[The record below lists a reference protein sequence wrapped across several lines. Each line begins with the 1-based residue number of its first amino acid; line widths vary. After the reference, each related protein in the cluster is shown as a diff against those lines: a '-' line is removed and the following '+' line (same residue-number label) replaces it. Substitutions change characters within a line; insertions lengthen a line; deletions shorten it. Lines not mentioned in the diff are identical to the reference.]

1 MRKKITLIGAGQ
13 IGGTL
18 AHLITIKELGDV
30 VLFDVAEGVA
40 KGKALDIAQSTSING
55 SNINLIGTSSYEDIK
70 NSDVIIITAGIPRK
84 PGMTRD
90 DLLGTNL
97 KIIKQVAEGIKKNSP
112 NAFVICITNPLDV
125 IVMALQKYSGLP
137 TNKVV
142 GMAGILD
149 SSRFKYFLSQ
159 ELKVPVKNISSLVLG
174 GHGNTMVPMLDHTT
188 VNGKSLKKLISK
200 EKLDKI
206 IDRTRKGGGEINKL
220 LEKGSA
226 FYAPATAGVE
236 MAESYIKDLKK
247 TLPCAA
253 YLNGEYGVK
262 NLYAG
267 VPVIIGKNG
276 IEKVWPPNLLINW
289 EMYSNILF
297 KVDDIAAISF
307 DIGVELYDFNTIKEY
322 EELAVFSGSED
333 QIVSSLTRSATKDVH
348 YEELTVHELSPEKL
362 FPSYPFES
370 IKEAVLNKFVWIGRV
385 CSVAIAIYSIVS
397 FLRSI
402 CTGIVDCI
410 YLRRIGARVRDLCTF
425 AISPNTYFLNTL
437 PPRYENTYA
446 DIYPSEKPKP

>member
-40 KGKALDIAQSTSING
+40 KGKALDIAQSTSVG
-55 SNINLIGTSSYEDIK
+55 GFNINLIGTSSYEDIK

-159 ELKVPVKNISSLVLG
+159 ELKVLVKNINSLVLG
-174 GHGNTMVPMLDHTT
+174 GHGDTMVPMLDHTT

-253 YLNGEYGVK
+253 FLNGEYGVN

-267 VPVIIGKNG
+267 VPIIIGKSG
-276 IEKVWPPNLLINW
+276 VEKVVEINLSEEEKNSFDNSINAVKELFAAAAKIDPNL
-289 EMYSNILF
+289 
-297 KVDDIAAISF
+297 K
-307 DIGVELYDFNTIKEY
+307 
-322 EELAVFSGSED
+322 
-333 QIVSSLTRSATKDVH
+333 
-348 YEELTVHELSPEKL
+348 
-362 FPSYPFES
+362 
-370 IKEAVLNKFVWIGRV
+370 
-385 CSVAIAIYSIVS
+385 
-397 FLRSI
+397 
-402 CTGIVDCI
+402 
-410 YLRRIGARVRDLCTF
+410 
-425 AISPNTYFLNTL
+425 
-437 PPRYENTYA
+437 
-446 DIYPSEKPKP
+446 